1 MAARTQRQPRT
12 PRATKTVAEL
22 LRAGRG
28 DLTPAEL
35 RVAQAVLADYPAAGL
50 QTVAALAAAA
60 GVSPPTVV
68 RLVSKLGFTGFATLQ
83 KRLRAELSARSVGPV
98 ELYPEPEPG
107 TAPSP
112 LLRRC
117 QRTIGHAVTQSLRE
131 LDPVELDRAVQLI
144 VDRDR
149 GVVLTGGRV
158 SSTHAEYLGR
168 YLALLRPAVRYLQ
181 PDRATRDA
189 ALLDVDRQTTVVVFD
204 YRRYD
209 DEVVEFGRE
218 AARRGA
224 KVVLFT
230 DPYLSP
236 LASAATV
243 LLTTV
248 VDGPRPFLTLAPALA
263 VVESL
268 VLGVVEAS
276 GPRLRRRLESF
287 DRLTERDPR

>member
-1 MAARTQRQPRT
+1 MPARPPR
-12 PRATKTVAEL
+12 PVKTVAEL
-22 LRAGRG
+22 VRAGRG
-28 DLTPAEL
+28 DLTPSEL
-35 RVAQAVLADYPAAGL
+35 RVAQALLADYPAAGL

-60 GVSPPTVV
+60 GVSAPTVV
-68 RLVSKLGFTGFATLQ
+68 RLVSKLGFPGFATLQ
-83 KRLRAELSARSVGPV
+83 KRLRAELSARSAGPV
-98 ELYPEPEPG
+98 ELYPDPE
-107 TAPSP
+107 TDRRDSP

-117 QRTIGHAVTQSLRE
+117 QRTIGHAVTQSMRE
-131 LDPVELDRAVQLI
+131 LDPVELDRAVALI
-144 VDRDR
+144 ADRDR
-149 GVVLTGGRV
+149 EVVLTGGRV

-168 YLALLRPAVRYLQ
+168 YLALLRPSVHYLQ
-181 PDRATRDA
+181 PDRAARDA
-189 ALLDVDRQTTVVVFD
+189 ALLDVGRSSTLVVFD

-209 DEVVEFGRE
+209 GEVVEFGRE
-218 AARRGA
+218 GARRGG

-236 LASAATV
+236 LASSATV

-276 GPRLRRRLESF
+276 GTRLRRRLESF
-287 DRLTERDPR
+287 DRLTTRDAPR